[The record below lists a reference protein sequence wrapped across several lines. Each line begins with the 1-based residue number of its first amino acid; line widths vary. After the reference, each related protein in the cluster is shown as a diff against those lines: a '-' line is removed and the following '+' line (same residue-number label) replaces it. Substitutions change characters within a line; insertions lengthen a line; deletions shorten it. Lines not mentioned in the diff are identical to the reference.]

1 MKNKVYFIDFHTTF
15 QRSIFD
21 KIGDTLS
28 QAGFKDTIRE
38 HDKVAVKLHFGAE
51 TNFSVINPRY
61 VRYFVNRI
69 LALDAKPFLTDT
81 NTLYA
86 GNRVN
91 SIDHTNLATRHG
103 YARSVVNAPV
113 IIADGL
119 VGQSEEIVKID
130 TKETKEAHIGSDIH
144 HADAILALT
153 HMTGHEAAGFGAAIK
168 NIGMGCA
175 SRKGKLAMHS
185 TSRPSI
191 NCDRCV
197 GCDRCVQWCQVNAI
211 SIKENG
217 KAHIDEELCTGC
229 SMCISVCPFIAIR
242 IKWNTSSEF
251 LNTKITEYAHAVTSH
266 KRDKMFYVNFLN
278 NITRLCDCANI
289 HGEYIVPNIGILF
302 SKDIV
307 AIDRASIDLINERA
321 GKDLFKELYPDILW
335 ENIFSYAEKLGMGSS
350 DYELVKI
357 E

>member
-1 MKNKVYFIDFHTTF
+1 MKSKVYYIDFHTSF

-21 KIGDTLS
+21 KIGDALS
-28 QAGFKDTIRE
+28 QAGFKDIVRE

-51 TNFSVINPRY
+51 TNFGVINPRY
-61 VRYFVNRI
+61 VRFFVNR
-69 LALDAKPFLTDT
+69 LLKLDTKPFLTDT

-86 GNRVN
+86 GHRVN
-91 SIDHTNLATRHG
+91 TVDHANLALRHG
-103 YARSVVNAPV
+103 YAPSVVNAPV

-119 VGQSEEIVKID
+119 LGQSEEKVPID
-130 TKETKEAHIGSDIH
+130 TEETKEAYIGSDIH

-185 TSRPSI
+185 TSRPVV
-191 NCDRCV
+191 NQDRCV
-197 GCDRCVQWCQVNAI
+197 GCARCVQWCQVNAI
-211 SIKENG
+211 SIGDDN
-217 KAHIDEELCTGC
+217 KAHIDEELCVGC
-229 SMCISVCPFIAIR
+229 SMCISVCPFTAIR
-242 IKWNTSSEF
+242 IKWNASHDF

-266 KRDKMFYVNFLN
+266 KKNKMFYVNFLN
-278 NITRLCDCANI
+278 NITRLCDCVNI
-289 HGEYIVPNIGILF
+289 HGEPLVPDIGILF

-307 AIDRASIDLINERA
+307 AVDRASIDLINEKA
-321 GKDLFKELYPDILW
+321 GKNLFKELYPNIQWLD
-335 ENIFSYAEKLGMGSS
+335 IFSYAEKLGMGST

-357 E
+357 K

>member
-28 QAGFKDTIRE
+28 QAGFNDTIRE

-61 VRYFVNRI
+61 VRYFVNSI

-191 NCDRCV
+191 NYDRCV

-211 SIKENG
+211 SIKEDG
-217 KAHIDEELCTGC
+217 KAHIDEEFCTGC
-229 SMCISVCPFIAIR
+229 SMCISVCPFNAIR

-278 NITRLCDCANI
+278 NITRLCDCANV
-289 HGEYIVPNIGILF
+289 HGEYLVPDIGILF

-357 E
+357 K